1 MKRGITVLA
10 VAAAAVGCTLSAGAS
25 TSPTALPR
33 VTRTSL
39 LYVGAFRL
47 PAPTSDRHTFAYGG
61 TALAYDPTRKG
72 LFVVGHDWYQLDAE
86 VSIPRPVR
94 GKSLARLH
102 RARLLQPFVDPTG
115 GKIDTTGGDDNKIGG

>member
-61 TALAYDPTRKG
+61 TALAYGPEHCDRCQHHRECREPRHPPTRAKNR
-72 LFVVGHDWYQLDAE
+72 E
-86 VSIPRPVR
+86 
-94 GKSLARLH
+94 
-102 RARLLQPFVDPTG
+102 
-115 GKIDTTGGDDNKIGG
+115 

>member
-39 LYVGAFRL
+39 LYVGVFRL

-72 LFVVGHDWYQLDAE
+72 LFVVEHDWYQLDAE

-94 GKSLARLH
+94 GGR
-102 RARLLQPFVDPTG
+102 RARPPRPRALHPVVDPAAR
-115 GKIDTTGGDDNKIGG
+115 TTDRDAR